1 MEKAVNL
8 NNINM
13 EYTLKKGT
21 LKALSDINIS
31 INKGEVVGVIGS
43 NGAGK
48 STLIKVLTGVLKP
61 TSGQVEINGIIPWK
75 SDKEFKKSIGI
86 VFGQRSQ
93 LWWELPVID
102 SFKVHELLYGKDSKY
117 TLEFLNDIE
126 EVVPIKAL
134 LNKPARQLSLGQRML
149 CDIILSMYH
158 NPKILFLDEPTIG
171 LDAYIKSSIRQM
183 IRTINEKYQTTIL
196 ITSHDLIDIQE
207 TCSKVILLNKGQTI
221 YDGRLD
227 TFQKK
232 YNDEVEITL
241 KSPVHHSMG
250 DVVRKNGFSYRTTI
264 SGEIVLFG
272 KRDGHS
278 LKEVLSYI
286 IQNVP
291 FEDITVTSISIEEMV
306 KKIYKDSNY
315 E

>member
-48 STLIKVLTGVLKP
+48 TTLIKVLTGVLKP

>member
-196 ITSHDLIDIQE
+196 ITSQDLIDIQE

>member
-291 FEDITVTSISIEEMV
+291 FEDITVTSISIEEMA